1 MKRVAALLLVCIF
14 LFPGALPLAAAGEEE
29 YLVSIDFG
37 ETCIAKNAEVRMGDR
52 GGVQTFSQDGVSCWK
67 TDMASMAMY
76 IYINID
82 DDLLY
87 DELAALEVE
96 ITYYDDVNA
105 HFALNYEGQSDT
117 YQSTPGVQT
126 QGTKEWKTVKFYID
140 DVKLANG
147 ENGND
152 MRLTPF
158 VDGEGKSQTDLCFK
172 SLRIKRVKFKN
183 PVRMTYTM
191 ENPGGIFHGETGRG
205 NLHFENILDEPFDV
219 SGEITL
225 CWDEEPLYTEPIQFQ
240 IAANGEYDLAKEF
253 RLERYGLYTAKVHL
267 KDSGGYFDWT
277 YDVSMSRTKYNET
290 QNMSYGT
297 NGHYGQGKGSHEINA
312 RLMREAGCGWVRDG
326 INWLDVE
333 KEPGV
338 FNFPERIVDGV
349 DAYVENGLE
358 VLLMIGYWNPLYDEG
373 KTPASDEAIAAYAR
387 YAAETAKQFQ
397 GKVHTFEIWNEYNI
411 NGFNPS
417 NEPPETYAKMLKA
430 AYEAIKAVNPQ
441 ATVVGCATSEIDIG
455 WIERVFA
462 AGGYAYM
469 DVVSIHPYTRR
480 EPDRDALREDIQTLK
495 ELCKKYGNG
504 QEKPIWI
511 TEDGYSSSTNH
522 QEIYGYTEDWIAA
535 SQAKHPLA
543 DVVYDICDK
552 VFMYDF
558 QNDGPDINSSE
569 HNFGLIKTWG
579 YGISDPYSAK
589 KGYASVAFANF
600 FAANYTYDKPVADTA
615 EERIFLY
622 QKNDGTEQGI
632 AMWSAGRIKRVTLQ
646 LGPEITVY
654 DMYGNPEV
662 RQSGDGLYTFELTG
676 SPVYITGAFAQ
687 PKTAEN
693 PYEAKES
700 HISAARG
707 ETFDIVLQ
715 RLRTETGKTFLVQD
729 GQGLTDIQ
737 TLEFAAGEAQKAL
750 QIQIPNTM
758 ELGSYEMQ
766 LADEAGE
773 ILPITVTLDITEPVT
788 VSNMRTGLMYKDKWD
803 YWYGEVD
810 LTNNSHGPISGSIY
824 FTDYAYAP
832 RVPAPF
838 YNLAP
843 GETRTVRMVFAPM
856 REKRIAQTELV
867 VALSNGVQIAQT
879 VQLSFLAAKKA
890 GADKPVIDGVLTPG
904 EWRSGTAIF
913 IDQADMV
920 RTYTDYGGPADMS
933 GKAYLMWDEEYL
945 YVGAQVTDNIFSQT
959 ETDKYIWRGDM
970 MQVGIFDRALEED
983 YRGQNF
989 EIGLAQTQK
998 GTEVY
1003 RYLGIGY
1010 KIGPVEAIE
1019 ASVKNTGN
1027 VTVYEAK
1034 IPWKEVFEGLV
1045 EIEDG
1050 KTITF
1055 SMLIN
1060 DNDGTGRRGW
1070 LEYGSGIGAAKD
1082 PSLYLDLYLA
1092 GE

>member
-1 MKRVAALLLVCIF
+1 MKRVAVLLLVCIL
-14 LFPGALPLAAAGEEE
+14 LFSGMLPLAAAEDE

-37 ETCIAKNAEVRMGDR
+37 ENCIAKNAEVRMGDR
-52 GGVQTFSQDGVSCWK
+52 GGVQTFTQDGVSCWK
-67 TDMASMAMY
+67 TDLASMAMY

-96 ITYYDDVNA
+96 IEYYDDINA
-105 HFALNYEGQSDT
+105 QFSLNYEGQSDT

-126 QGTKEWKTVKFYID
+126 QGTKEWKTVQFYID
-140 DVKLANG
+140 DTKLANG

-158 VDGEGKSQTDLCFK
+158 VDGKGKSQKDLCFK
-172 SLRIKRVKFKN
+172 SLRIRQVKFKN
-183 PVRMTYTM
+183 PVRMTYAM
-191 ENPGGIFHGETGRG
+191 ENPGGIFHGETGKG
-205 NLHFENILDEPFDV
+205 TLHFENILDTQFDV
-219 SGEITL
+219 LGDIGLYWDGE
-225 CWDEEPLYTEPIQFQ
+225 PVYTEPIQFQ
-240 IAANGEYDLAKEF
+240 IAPNGEYDLEKEF
-253 RLERYGLYTAKVHL
+253 RLDRYGLYTAKVHL
-267 KDSGGYFDWT
+267 KDSGGYFDWI
-277 YDVSMSRTKYNET
+277 YDVSMSRTQYNET
-290 QNMSYGT
+290 QNMRYGT
-297 NGHYGQGKGSHEINA
+297 NGHYGQGKGNHAINA
-312 RLMREAGCGWVRDG
+312 KLMREAGCGWVRDG

-338 FNFPERIVDGV
+338 FNFPERITGGV

-358 VLLMIGYWNPLYDEG
+358 VLLMIGYWNPLYDGG

-387 YAAETAKQFQ
+387 YAAETVRHFK

-417 NEPPETYAKMLKA
+417 NEPPETYVKMLKA
-430 AYEAIKAVNPQ
+430 AYGAIKAVDPQ

-469 DVVSIHPYTRR
+469 DAVSIHPYTRR

-495 ELCKKYGNG
+495 ALCQKYGNG
-504 QEKPIWI
+504 REKPIWI

-579 YGISDPYSAK
+579 NKIMDPYSAK

-600 FAANYTYDKPVADTA
+600 FAANHTYDKPIADTP

-622 QKNDGTEQGI
+622 QKNDGSGQGI
-632 AMWSAGRIKRVTLQ
+632 AMWSAGRKKRITLE

-654 DMYGNPEV
+654 DLYGNPET
-662 RQSGDGLYTFELTG
+662 RHSSDGLYTFELTG
-676 SPVYITGAFAQ
+676 SPVYIMGNFDQAGM
-687 PKTAEN
+687 AEN
-693 PYEAKES
+693 PYAAQES
-700 HISAARG
+700 YISAARG
-707 ETFDIVLQ
+707 EALDIVVN
-715 RLRTETGKTFLVQD
+715 RLGCETEKIFSVQN
-729 GQGLTDIQ
+729 GQGLTDVQ
-737 TLEFAAGEAQKAL
+737 TVKFAAGEAQKNV
-750 QIQIPNTM
+750 QIQIPNTA
-758 ELGSYEMQ
+758 ELGVYEMQ
-766 LADEAGE
+766 LTDIAGE
-773 ILPITVTLDITEPVT
+773 VPSITVTLDITEPVT
-788 VSNMRTGLMYKDKWD
+788 VSNMRTGLLYQDKWD
-803 YWYGEVD
+803 YWYGEVE
-810 LTNNSHGPISGSIY
+810 LTNNSHGPLSGSVY

-832 RVPAPF
+832 RVPTQF
-838 YNLAP
+838 YSLTP
-843 GETRTVRMVFAPM
+843 GETRTVKMVFAPM
-856 REKRIAQTELV
+856 REKRIAQTELAV
-867 VALSNGVQIAQT
+867 ELSNGVKIT
-879 VQLSFLAAKKA
+879 KPMQLSFLAAKKA
-890 GADKPVIDGVLTPG
+890 GADKPAIDGVLTPG
-904 EWRSGTAIF
+904 EWRSGTALF

-920 RTYTDYGGPADMS
+920 RNYIDYGGPADMS
-933 GKAYLMWDEEYL
+933 GKAYLMWDAEYL

-970 MQVGIFDRALEED
+970 MQIGIFHRDLEAD

-989 EIGLAQTQK
+989 EIGLAQTRK
-998 GTEVY
+998 GTEIY
-1003 RYLGIGY
+1003 RYSGIGY
-1010 KIGPVEAIE
+1010 KIGPVDAID
-1019 ASVKNTGN
+1019 AVVKNTGN
-1027 VTVYEAK
+1027 VVVYEAK
-1034 IPWKEVFEGLV
+1034 IPWSEVFEGLV
-1045 EIEDG
+1045 EIGDG
-1050 KTITF
+1050 KTVTF

-1060 DNDGTGRRGW
+1060 DNDGAGRRGW

-1092 GE
+1092 AE